1 MRWCFVAALGALAA
15 PAAAKEIAVYRCES
29 PAGVPVYS
37 DQPCGAGTVLRL
49 DREGTRPPVAAEG
62 IAAEAPAEAP
72 PGTCPA
78 RTAADLPAA
87 VSDAFAS
94 GDANRLASLY
104 HWTGLTDADARRM
117 FGRFDALLAEPL
129 RNVGV
134 GSAIHSAGERGF
146 DAALEA
152 PDALP
157 AGELWL
163 ELGPAQVPRQVRF
176 RIVHHAGCAWLSSG

>member
-1 MRWCFVAALGALAA
+1 WLRGGGWLHPVRNAHRRSVQACAWTLPRMEMRWCFVAALGALAA

-94 GDANRLASLY
+94 GDANR
-104 HWTGLTDADARRM
+104 
-117 FGRFDALLAEPL
+117 
-129 RNVGV
+129 
-134 GSAIHSAGERGF
+134 
-146 DAALEA
+146 
-152 PDALP
+152 
-157 AGELWL
+157 
-163 ELGPAQVPRQVRF
+163 
-176 RIVHHAGCAWLSSG
+176 